1 MYGDS
6 KDFVV
11 GFGSGMISEWRR
23 AWSSSEEGKSP
34 SSSGASCAI
43 PLRQAALHEQG
54 AVAQSW
60 QAGSPNSF
68 MKVVGLDIFSK
79 N

>member
-6 KDFVV
+6 KDFVL
-11 GFGSGMISEWRR
+11 GFGSGIISEWRR

-34 SSSGASCAI
+34 SSSGASYAMA
-43 PLRQAALHEQG
+43 LRQAALHEHG
-54 AVAQSW
+54 AVAQNW
-60 QAGSPNSF
+60 QAGNPNAF